1 MEVHVSLTEGRILE
15 GVERN
20 AVEGEE
26 CWLHYHLQTPDS
38 DSSVICVAVVMTTLQ
53 VMYCWQEA
61 MVVEQLQRKTMS

>member
-53 VMYCWQEA
+53 VMYC
-61 MVVEQLQRKTMS
+61 